1 MSDHSVKALAGTA
14 AAFAVAVVL
23 AAPQPA
29 GAHGGE
35 KHDEGEVT
43 EAGHEPANV
52 RLAMP
57 MMNAERGMELFVN
70 KGCVACHAVNGVG
83 GHDATPLDAHSME
96 PVMNPFDLAAKM
108 WRMAPYMISAQQEA
122 LGYQITFTGEEL
134 ADIVAFLHDD
144 TQQHHLTEAMLGP
157 DVRKMM
163 DHEHHAPGGGSA
175 AHAEEIGHGHSMEG
189 EHHDE

>member
-1 MSDHSVKALAGTA
+1 MSDQSVKTLAGAAAALAIA
-14 AAFAVAVVL
+14 AALAV
-23 AAPQPA
+23 PQPVR
-29 GAHGGE
+29 AHGDE
-35 KHDEGEVT
+35 EHDDGASA
-43 EAGHEPANV
+43 EAGHEPADV

-57 MMNAERGMELFVN
+57 MMDADRGMKLFVN

-108 WRMAPYMISAQQEA
+108 WRMAPYMIAAQQEA

-144 TQQHHLTEAMLGP
+144 EQQHRLTEAMLGP

-163 DHEHHAPGGGSA
+163 DHEHHGQGGGSA
-175 AHAEEIGHGHSMEG
+175 AHAEDIGHGHATEG